1 MKKLGLFTLAA
12 AAAMLLSPV
21 AGSTV
26 ATMAHAQ
33 QAKSNG
39 QPLRGVVRPSPRRG
53 GYSYSVT
60 DSIDTR
66 KFTDPTI
73 QSQTRNGPFDS
84 GFFFSSPANPRGGD
98 SPYMN

>member
-21 AGSTV
+21 AGITTV
-26 ATMAHAQ
+26 AHAQ
-33 QAKSNG
+33 QAKSKG
-39 QPLRGVVRPSPRRG
+39 QTLRGVVRPSPRRG

>member
-1 MKKLGLFTLAA
+1 MKKLGLFIFTAA
-12 AAAMLLSPV
+12 AAVLLSPV
-21 AGSTV
+21 AEPTV
-26 ATMAHAQ
+26 AHAQ
-33 QAKSNG
+33 QAKSKG
-39 QPLRGVVRPSPRRG
+39 QSLRGVVRPSPRRG

-60 DSIDTR
+60 DSINTR

-84 GFFFSSPANPRGGD
+84 GFFFSSPVNPRGGD